1 MVYKKILKK
10 REYHQINN
18 FSRFEEPNNSQLS
31 FDKSKTKIILSIGY
45 LNHIKNQIDILKIA
59 NELREEKVIFR
70 IIYSEYNS
78 NYLKKLKKYIK
89 DKKIINAELIN
100 SKFVNLSEE
109 IKKSYLI
116 INTSV
121 TEVMPLNIFEAME
134 KGKIYLSY
142 NVGSVNKIPE
152 IIVNRDIKHM
162 IVNLKSLLKN
172 ENMVLNSSINL
183 QKNYYE
189 KYSIFKLKEKLRDI
203 FC

>member
-1 MVYKKILKK
+1 M
-10 REYHQINN
+10 
-18 FSRFEEPNNSQLS
+18 
-31 FDKSKTKIILSIGY
+31 
-45 LNHIKNQIDILKIA
+45 
-59 NELREEKVIFR
+59 
-70 IIYSEYNS
+70 
-78 NYLKKLKKYIK
+78 KKLKKYIK
-89 DKKIINAELIN
+89 DKKIINEELIN

-152 IIVNRDIKHM
+152 IIVNKDIKHM

>member
-1 MVYKKILKK
+1 M
-10 REYHQINN
+10 
-18 FSRFEEPNNSQLS
+18 
-31 FDKSKTKIILSIGY
+31 
-45 LNHIKNQIDILKIA
+45 
-59 NELREEKVIFR
+59 
-70 IIYSEYNS
+70 
-78 NYLKKLKKYIK
+78 KKLKKYIK

-152 IIVNRDIKHM
+152 IIVNKDIKHM